1 MEEGQLCMEEG
12 TLCME
17 EGMLR
22 MEEGMLGLE
31 EGTLGLE
38 EETLGQEEEMLGQGG
53 RHHRLRDLTQGHKK
67 RKIATLITIFLLVS
81 GLLDSNQR
89 PRAPQTCALPTALNP
104 ELAGAKVHTY
114 CEITKLSLYFFQKF
128 LYF

>member
-12 TLCME
+12 QLCME

-53 RHHRLRDLTQGHKK
+53 WHHGLRDLTQGHKK
-67 RKIATLITIFLLVS
+67 RKIATLITIFLVLS

-104 ELAGAKVHTY
+104 ERCGCKGTD
-114 CEITKLSLYFFQKF
+114 YF
-128 LYF
+128 